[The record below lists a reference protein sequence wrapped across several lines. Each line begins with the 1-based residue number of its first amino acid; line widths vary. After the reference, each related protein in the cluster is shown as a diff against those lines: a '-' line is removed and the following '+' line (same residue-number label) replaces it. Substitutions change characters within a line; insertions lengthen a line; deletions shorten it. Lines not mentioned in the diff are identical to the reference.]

1 MRWSGYAALIL
12 AITVIAGASA
22 AANPRSAAL
31 QREANDA
38 AYNLDFERAKDLF
51 AQAIAADP
59 NDAGAYRGA
68 ASLCWLRVLF
78 LRGTVLVEDYL
89 GHVKS
94 TSDVPM
100 PPPPP
105 DLDTAFHQQI
115 DRAIALGEHAVDQR
129 YNVGSSHYELG
140 AALGIY
146 ASYAGSVEGR
156 VFGAMRMGRRAFS
169 ESELALE
176 LDSHETRAG
185 LVAGTYRYLVSSLP
199 MAVRVMAYIVGFS
212 GGKEEGLRLIEKA
225 AATPSDV
232 QADAK
237 TALVLI
243 YNRERRFD
251 DAVNVLHSLERSYPQ
266 NRLFLLEEASTLLR
280 GNRPAE
286 ADRLLEDTMARLAQ
300 DTRPRTAG
308 EDGRWHFKRGAARLR
323 LGKLNEAEEDLKAA
337 IAAPDV
343 RGWVQARI
351 HIELGKLADVRG
363 DRAAAQ
369 REYRVAISISKTAH
383 DDEGEALASQFL
395 SKAYKQ

>member
-1 MRWSGYAALIL
+1 MRRSGFAALIFAL
-12 AITVIAGASA
+12 TILPGASA

-89 GHVKS
+89 GHLKS

-129 YNVGSSHYELG
+129 YNVASSHYELG

-156 VFGAMRMGRRAFS
+156 VFGAMRLGRRAFS
-169 ESELALE
+169 ESEMALE
-176 LDSHETRAG
+176 LDSRETRAG

-225 AATPSDV
+225 AATPSEV

-280 GNRPAE
+280 GNKAAE
-286 ADRLLEDTMARLAQ
+286 ANKVLEDGFARLAQ
-300 DTRPRTAG
+300 DTRPRMPG
-308 EDGRWHFKRGAARLR
+308 EDGRWHFKRGAARLL
-323 LGKLNEAEEDLKAA
+323 LGRLNEADEDLKAA
-337 IAAPDV
+337 LAAPDV
-343 RGWVQARI
+343 RGWVLARI
-351 HIELGKLADVRG
+351 HVELGKLADVRG
-363 DRAAAQ
+363 DRTAAQ
-369 REYRVAISISKTAH
+369 REYRAAIAICKTAN
-383 DDEGEALASQFL
+383 DDEAESQAAQFL
-395 SKAYKQ
+395 AKAYKQ